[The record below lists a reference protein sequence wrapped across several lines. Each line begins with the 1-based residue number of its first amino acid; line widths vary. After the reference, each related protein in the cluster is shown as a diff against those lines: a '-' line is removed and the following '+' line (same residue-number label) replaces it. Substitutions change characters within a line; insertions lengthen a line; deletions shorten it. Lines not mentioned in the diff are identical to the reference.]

1 MHLDVDVYTN
11 VGVPEPAYALLDNT
25 IISQLMS
32 LVV

>member
-1 MHLDVDVYTN
+1 MHPDVDVSTN
-11 VGVPEPAYALLDNT
+11 VGVPETAHALLDNT